1 MLDSAWP
8 QGPAKGSYTG
18 RAEGGGGSGKCR
30 PMSSSTHFSP
40 KPEEADRGARTSRP
54 TEGTRISLV
63 LTMDKDKRPLH
74 LVRSTGPRG
83 TAQKEGRQA
92 AWHCGRG
99 VAFGE
104 SHPLHSFVWP
114 VGTAIIPVPKRGA
127 ERITRENQDSA
138 ERGRWRCSHSRRGG
152 HCGRDASTWHPR
164 APRRGLALC

>member
-1 MLDSAWP
+1 
-8 QGPAKGSYTG
+8 
-18 RAEGGGGSGKCR
+18 
-30 PMSSSTHFSP
+30 MSSSTHFSP

-92 AWHCGRG
+92 AWHCSRG

-104 SHPLHSFVWP
+104 SSASLIHLAGGDGDNPRP
-114 VGTAIIPVPKRGA
+114 E
-127 ERITRENQDSA
+127 ER
-138 ERGRWRCSHSRRGG
+138 C
-152 HCGRDASTWHPR
+152 
-164 APRRGLALC
+164 

>member
-1 MLDSAWP
+1 
-8 QGPAKGSYTG
+8 
-18 RAEGGGGSGKCR
+18 
-30 PMSSSTHFSP
+30 MSSSTHFSP

-83 TAQKEGRQA
+83 MAQKEGHQA

-104 SHPLHSFVWP
+104 SHPPHSFIWP
-114 VGTAIIPVPKRGA
+114 VGTAIIPVPKTGA
-127 ERITRENQDSA
+127 ERITWENQESA
-138 ERGRWRCSHSRRGG
+138 ERGRWRCSHGRRGDTAAEMPALG
-152 HCGRDASTWHPR
+152 IPG
-164 APRRGLALC
+164 RRGAGLLSVSVHLLARLLRDCAQRMLVPEDAGR